1 MASSTGVDLS
11 VSGLAS
17 GFDWKSLVTQ
27 LAQAERA
34 PKTVWQANQ
43 SKLNQQNSIY
53 GSIKSYLR
61 NVQAYAQ
68 KLKDPALYEARSAL
82 SSSASVASASASA
95 GGLTGTFSFNISHL
109 ATAAVLNGTSGISN
123 ILVPGGDP
131 NSMTVGAAGFSA
143 PVTAGTFTV
152 NGKQINI
159 ATTDSLQQVFASIAS
174 ATGNTVTAS
183 YDSGTDK
190 IILKSATTGQ
200 EIVLGSTTDTSN
212 FLQVAQLYNTGSD
225 TVSSL
230 SAVGR
235 ANTSATLAHADLQT
249 GITDGGGGNGAFLV
263 NGVTVNYNAGSD
275 TLQNVLDRINS
286 STAGVN
292 AQYDVANNRFVLTN
306 KSTGDTGVALQDVT
320 GNFLA
325 ATGLA
330 GGALVHGQNLAY
342 AINNGPT
349 LVSQSNTIGSS
360 SSGIAGLSVTALTG
374 GITTVTV
381 GSDTSAVQTAVQDFV
396 SAYNNVQSYITTQSA
411 SSTDSTGTVAA
422 GPLTGDL
429 SAADLATTLRTN
441 IFSPVSIPGVSATYS
456 MLANLGIT
464 SNGHDNTVTLDS
476 SKLTDALTSHL
487 GDVKKLFTDATNGL
501 GTKLDTFLTNTIGDS
516 GTVTAHQA
524 ALTKQSSSIDTQI
537 ANLEKSITADSDFW
551 TKEFQAME
559 TAQAKLNQ
567 ELTTLNQQVT
577 NGTL

>member
-1 MASSTGVDLS
+1 MA
-11 VSGLAS
+11 A
-17 GFDWKSLVTQ
+17 
-27 LAQAERA
+27 A
-34 PKTVWQANQ
+34 
-43 SKLNQQNSIY
+43 
-53 GSIKSYLR
+53 
-61 NVQAYAQ
+61 
-68 KLKDPALYEARSAL
+68 
-82 SSSASVASASASA
+82 
-95 GGLTGTFSFNISHL
+95 
-109 ATAAVLNGTSGISN
+109 ATA
-123 ILVPGGDP
+123 
-131 NSMTVGAAGFSA
+131 
-143 PVTAGTFTV
+143 
-152 NGKQINI
+152 
-159 ATTDSLQQVFASIAS
+159 
-174 ATGNTVTAS
+174 
-183 YDSGTDK
+183 
-190 IILKSATTGQ
+190 
-200 EIVLGSTTDTSN
+200 
-212 FLQVAQLYNTGSD
+212 
-225 TVSSL
+225 
-230 SAVGR
+230 R
-235 ANTSATLAHADLQT
+235 
-249 GITDGGGGNGAFLV
+249 FLV

-411 SSTDSTGTVAA
+411 SSTDSTGTVTA

-441 IFSPVSIPGVSATYS
+441 IFSPVSIPGISATYS

-567 ELTTLNQQVT
+567 ELTSLNQQIT
-577 NGTL
+577 KGTL

>member
-82 SSSASVASASASA
+82 SSSASVASASASP
-95 GGLTGTFSFNISHL
+95 GGLTGTFSFNISYL

-131 NSMTVGAAGFSA
+131 NSVTVGAAGFSA

-200 EIVLGSTTDTSN
+200 EIVLGSATDTSN

-235 ANTSATLAHADLQT
+235 ANTSATLAHANLQT
-249 GITDGGGGNGAFLV
+249 GITDGGSGNGAFFGQRRHGQLQRRQRHAAKCAGPHQQFDRQRERAIRCGEQPVCADEQIHRRHGRGAAGCHGKFSGGHRPRGRRAGAWTKPGLCHQQRPDAGQPVQHDWQQQFRHRGLV
-263 NGVTVNYNAGSD
+263 RHGFDGRHHDRDRGQRHVGGADRRAGFCQRLQQRPVLHHHTVG
-275 TLQNVLDRINS
+275 QFHRLDRHGGGRP
-286 STAGVN
+286 A
-292 AQYDVANNRFVLTN
+292 DRRF
-306 KSTGDTGVALQDVT
+306 KR
-320 GNFLA
+320 
-325 ATGLA
+325 
-330 GGALVHGQNLAY
+330 GGSRDD
-342 AINNGPT
+342 P
-349 LVSQSNTIGSS
+349 
-360 SSGIAGLSVTALTG
+360 
-374 GITTVTV
+374 
-381 GSDTSAVQTAVQDFV
+381 
-396 SAYNNVQSYITTQSA
+396 
-411 SSTDSTGTVAA
+411 
-422 GPLTGDL
+422 
-429 SAADLATTLRTN
+429 
-441 IFSPVSIPGVSATYS
+441 
-456 MLANLGIT
+456 
-464 SNGHDNTVTLDS
+464 
-476 SKLTDALTSHL
+476 
-487 GDVKKLFTDATNGL
+487 
-501 GTKLDTFLTNTIGDS
+501 
-516 GTVTAHQA
+516 AHQYFFTGINPRYFGHLQHA
-524 ALTKQSSSIDTQI
+524 GQPGDHVQ
-537 ANLEKSITADSDFW
+537 W
-551 TKEFQAME
+551 PR
-559 TAQAKLNQ
+559 
-567 ELTTLNQQVT
+567 
-577 NGTL
+577 